1 MFQIDL
7 WAVITQQFVTTLNQ
21 KKYSDRFKPRE
32 SLVNIGWLKR
42 LVESHELVEAFFNLN
57 YHGLTKC
64 LEMARK
70 DIKEL
75 EESGVTQFQH
85 KYDDDLSCT
94 VERMKQALSDIE
106 SCGGEHE

>member
-1 MFQIDL
+1 MKANEFIKTEGLNKAKYALKNNPDL
-7 WAVITQQFVTTLNQ
+7 LNLPF
-21 KKYSDRFKPRE
+21 FKR
-32 SLVNIGWLKR
+32 LKE

-106 SCGGEHE
+106 SCGGECG